1 MMRTKSCQALLVIAM
16 LFAVA
21 GGATAQE
28 FRATVKGQVLDS
40 SQAALP
46 GATVTVRNQETNEV
60 ATAVTNN
67 DGNYTIPFLRPGL
80 YTVTVEMSGFQKYNR
95 TDMRLEVSQVAVINA
110 QLSVGGV
117 TESVNVSAESPLL
130 ETSKADRGTVI
141 DQARIAELPL
151 QSRSPIALATLIAGV
166 TYNAQAIYLRPFD
179 NGALADFSMNGG
191 QNRNNEFLL
200 DGAPNN
206 ANQGGNNIAYVP
218 PADAVQEFK
227 MQTNSYDA
235 QYGRTA
241 GGVMNMSLKSGT
253 NAFHGT
259 AYEYYRRKWLDAN
272 SFLLNARSTPKVEHY
287 LDQYGFEVDG
297 PVKIPGIYNGTN
309 KTFFMFNGE
318 RYREGTPAAQF
329 SSVPTPAM
337 KTGDF
342 SGLVDAQ
349 GRPIIIYDPATGRD
363 VNGVWTRE
371 QFPGNIIP
379 ANRISPVAKALLQYY
394 PDPNCTTPGQPNW
407 QQNLCY
413 NEHFNQDKFWNWVG
427 KVDHNF
433 SQNDRVFFRWGK
445 NKRNEIRNTTAI
457 RSGPAQNGQLPLD
470 RHNDAVVGD
479 WVHILGGGTVFNVR
493 GSLTYY
499 FEGSQGTPAFGYDAT
514 QLGWPASLVSQFPAA
529 QVGGLFPVVTM
540 EDFVQLSRGFGP
552 NENKIF
558 TLQPNITMTR
568 GDHNIRSGL
577 DTRWTNV
584 YNTNYG
590 NAGGQIDFSRST
602 FTRSTLNSTSTL
614 EGNAFAAFLLGAPSG
629 GNVPVNLFP
638 HYLWTFVA
646 PWIQDDWRVSSKLSV
661 NLGFRWDFNSPVHEQ
676 DDRLNYIFDPSIQ
689 NPVGSKVGQPVQGGL
704 TFLSQNGNPSTPYK
718 YDKNNWQGRAGV
730 AYQINEKTV
739 FRAGYGKY
747 FLNPTG
753 QGQTQGFSLST
764 QLISSN
770 DGNRTVIPNI
780 LSNPYPN
787 GIQQPPGSALGPL
800 TNLGRGVTFVNPDF
814 VTPSVHQFSIGV
826 QRELP
831 WRVSL
836 EASYVGS
843 RSYDVQ
849 GNWGGFNNTSADFD
863 KQCDIT
869 QGGSRSFCDQ
879 LITNPYF
886 GVAGFEGTTRFTNA
900 TLARSELARPY
911 NAFGGITRTE
921 NNFGKMWY
929 DSLQLVANKR
939 WAKGVTMALNY
950 TWVPRWTEDGANTGT
965 GIGNAFVDDTS
976 LLKNHGP
983 YFSQRKH
990 RFTASGVWQMPGQ
1003 NRKDLIGY
1011 TLGGW
1016 SVAPMFIFQ
1025 SGQPWDMPGNVD
1037 LAPGVALKD
1046 IALNGDK
1053 EGQFIYG
1060 VKPCVGN
1067 YNANTGKYDLQS
1079 YSVAY
1084 GCTQPYFL
1092 IRQAFQRRTAMF
1104 RYDEFRRPIYW
1115 ELDASIAKMIRITDK
1130 TRFQMR
1136 FEAFNLLNSP
1146 MYDERQYEQN
1156 TSSADFGRINRNTVG
1171 QSNFQRAFQ
1180 LGFKF
1185 MY

>member
-1 MMRTKSCQALLVIAM
+1 MRMKSCQGLLIIAI
-16 LFAVA
+16 LFAMV

-28 FRATVKGQVLDS
+28 FRATVKGQVVDS

-110 QLSVGGV
+110 QLGVGGV
-117 TESVNVSAESPLL
+117 TESVNVSAEAPLL

-151 QSRSPIALATLIAGV
+151 QSRSPMALATLIAGV

-179 NGALADFSMNGG
+179 NGALADWSMNGG

-253 NAFHGT
+253 NSFHGT
-259 AYEYYRRKWLDAN
+259 VYEYYRRKWLDAN
-272 SFLLNARSTPKVEHY
+272 SFLLNARSTPKVNHY
-287 LDQYGFEVDG
+287 LDQYGFEIDG

-337 KTGDF
+337 KNGDF
-342 SGLVDAQ
+342 SKLVNAQ
-349 GRPIIIYDPATGRD
+349 GVPIIIYDPATGRD
-363 VNGVWTRE
+363 VNGVWTRDP
-371 QFPGNIIP
+371 FPGNIIP
-379 ANRISPVAKALLQYY
+379 ANRFSPVAKALMQYY
-394 PDPNCTTPGQPNW
+394 PDPNCTTPGQPDW

-433 SQNDRVFFRWGK
+433 SQNDRMFFRWGQ

-457 RSGPAQNGQLPLD
+457 RTGPAQNGQLPLD

-493 GSLTYY
+493 GSFTYY
-499 FEGSQGTPAFGYDAT
+499 FEGSQGTPSFGFDST
-514 QLGWPASLVSQFPAA
+514 SLGWPASLVSQFPAA
-529 QVGGLFPVVTM
+529 QVGGLFPVINM
-540 EDFVQLSRGFGP
+540 DDFVTLSRGFGP
-552 NENKIF
+552 NENKIY
-558 TLQPNITMTR
+558 TIQPNITLTR
-568 GDHNIRSGL
+568 GNHNVRSGL
-577 DTRWTNV
+577 DTRFTNV
-584 YNTNYG
+584 YSTNYG
-590 NAGGQIDFSRST
+590 NAGGQVDFSRST
-602 FTRSTLNSTSTL
+602 FTRSTLNTTSTL
-614 EGNAFAAFLLGAPSG
+614 EGNTWAAFLLGAPSG

-638 HYLWTFVA
+638 HYEWTFVA
-646 PWIQDDWRVSSKLSV
+646 PWIQDDWRVSNKLTL
-661 NLGFRWDFNSPVHEQ
+661 NLGFRWDFNSPVSEAQ
-676 DDRLNYIFDPSIQ
+676 DRLNYIFDQSLQ
-689 NPVGSKVGQPVQGGL
+689 NPIGSTIGQPVKGGL
-704 TFLSQNGNPSTPYK
+704 TFLGQNGNPTTPYK
-718 YDKNNWQGRAGV
+718 YDKNNWQGRAGM
-730 AYQINEKTV
+730 AFQINDKTV

-747 FLNPTG
+747 YLNPTG
-753 QGQTQGFSLST
+753 QGQTQGFSLAT

-787 GIQQPPGSALGPL
+787 GIQQPPGSSLGPL
-800 TNLGRGVTFVNPDF
+800 TNLGRGITFANPDF
-814 VTPSVHQFSIGV
+814 VTPSVHQYSIGI

-831 WRVSL
+831 WRVVL

-849 GNWGGFNNTSADFD
+849 GNWGGVNEASAAFQA
-863 KQCDIT
+863 QCDVT

-886 GVAGFEGTTRFTNA
+886 GVPGFEGTTRFTSQ

-911 NAFGGITRTE
+911 NAFGGITQTE

-939 WAKGVTMALNY
+939 WSRGMTMALNY

-965 GIGNAFVDDTS
+965 GIGNAYVDDVS
-976 LLKNHGP
+976 LLKNNGP

-990 RFTASGVWQMPGQ
+990 RFTASGVWQLPGQ
-1003 NRKDLIGY
+1003 NRKDMVGY
-1011 TLGGW
+1011 VLGGW
-1016 SVAPMFIFQ
+1016 SLAPMFVFQ

-1060 VKPCVGN
+1060 VKPCVGT
-1067 YNANTGKYDLQS
+1067 YNTTTNKYDLQS

-1092 IRQAFQRRTAMF
+1092 VRQAFQRRTAMF

-1146 MYDERQYEQN
+1146 MYDERNYTQDTN
-1156 TSSADFGRINRNTVG
+1156 SADFGRINRNVTV

-1185 MY
+1185 SY